1 MKLNAT
7 SLNQAWQARQPR
19 ERGLLIAMAV
29 VVPVLLADA
38 WVWNPW
44 RVQSKALEQRA
55 VQGTQGILQLQQLQ
69 SAQGTSASPD
79 NAAVKQLAALRQK
92 LVQLE
97 QLTQAARAQV
107 MSPQAM
113 AAQLREVTDAHGA
126 VKVTAMRSMPVAA
139 MTDTGAGGA
148 SNAAPRL
155 YRHAFELQ
163 VEGSYADIA
172 RYLDTLEHTA
182 PVLRWSAMELDASR
196 HPTVAAKL
204 EVFTLSPQASWI
216 QL

>member
-19 ERGLLIAMAV
+19 ERGLLIAMAF
-29 VVPVLLADA
+29 VVPLLLADA

-55 VQGTQGILQLQQLQ
+55 TQGTQGILQLQQLQ
-69 SAQGTSASPD
+69 SAQGTSVSPD

-97 QLTQAARAQV
+97 QLTQAAREQV
-107 MSPQAM
+107 MSPEAM

-139 MTDTGAGGA
+139 MTDTGAGGG

-163 VEGSYADIA
+163 VEGSYVDIA

-182 PVLRWSAMELDASR
+182 PVLRWSALELDASR
-196 HPTVAAKL
+196 HPTVGAKL

>member
-7 SLNQAWQARQPR
+7 SLNAAWQARQPR
-19 ERGLLIAMAV
+19 ERGLLIAMAL
-29 VVPVLLADA
+29 VVPLLLADT

-55 VQGTQGILQLQQLQ
+55 AQSAQGLAQLQ
-69 SAQGTSASPD
+69 SAQGASASPD
-79 NAAVKQLAALRQK
+79 HAALNQLGVLRQK

-97 QLTQAARAQV
+97 QLTQAARQQV

-126 VKVTAMRSMPVAA
+126 VKVTAMRSLPVAA
-139 MTDTGAGGA
+139 MTETAA
-148 SNAAPRL
+148 AAPRL

-172 RYLDTLEHTA
+172 RYLDSLERTA
-182 PVLRWSAMELDASR
+182 PVLRWNAVELDASR

-204 EVFTLSPQASWI
+204 EVFTLSPQPSWI